1 MYSSLLA
8 SRIERKF
15 LAPLQ
20 LLRGSIRSKL
30 KTASVFP
37 SQISF
42 DPAQP
47 AWEEIPAAAGVF
59 ALFGENAKA
68 EPYVSRTP
76 NLRRRIRRLLD
87 AKPEQ
92 TKRLQLAGRV
102 ARIEYALTGSDFEMW
117 VRLYEA
123 SRAVFGER
131 ARKRLHLRAAF
142 LLRMTVENAYP
153 RVYVTNHVT
162 KSGMADLY
170 GPFPS
175 RAAAER
181 FLEDMLDLFKLRRC
195 VDNLNP
201 DPAFPGCVYS
211 EMKKCLAPCFKGCT
225 DERYAEEAGAVRAF
239 LQTRGASL
247 VAALGREREQA
258 SELLEFE
265 KAAELHARLS
275 KAQTTAAEA
284 PELVRPL
291 AKLDGVIVQAAAEG
305 EQVALFALAKGA
317 LRGPAFFS
325 VAGMRHPNEA
335 AGSTSLFAHPVGAM
349 EPVPEEAAVVTAA
362 TRDELEQ
369 RMDQTLAGLDP
380 RSKRRGAAGPVA
392 DYLCLLARWYYRPAA
407 KRAGELVLAGE
418 DGRVAAKTV
427 LRAVSRVW
435 VKSRALTAQ
444 AGAPSPQ
451 GVAVQADAPSAQN
464 R

>member
-1 MYSSLLA
+1 L
-8 SRIERKF
+8 
-15 LAPLQ
+15 
-20 LLRGSIRSKL
+20 
-30 KTASVFP
+30 FP
-37 SQISF
+37 SQIPF
-42 DPAQP
+42 NAAQP
-47 AWEEIPAAAGVF
+47 AWEQIPTAAGVF
-59 ALFGENAKA
+59 ALFGEDAKA

-102 ARIEYALTGSDFEMW
+102 ARIEYARTGSDFEMW
-117 VRLYEA
+117 VRLYDA
-123 SRAVFGER
+123 TRAVFGER
-131 ARKRLHLRAAF
+131 VRRRLHLRAPF

-162 KSGMADLY
+162 KSGMGDLY

-181 FLEDMLDLFKLRRC
+181 FLEDMLDLFRLRRC
-195 VDNLNP
+195 VENLSP

-211 EMKKCLAPCFKGCT
+211 EMKKCLAPCFQGCS
-225 DERYAEEAGAVRAF
+225 DERYAEEAAAVRAF
-239 LQTRGASL
+239 LRTRGASL
-247 VAALGREREQA
+247 AEALGCEREQA

-265 KAAELHARLS
+265 KAAELHARLT
-275 KAQTTAAEA
+275 KAQAVAAEA

-291 AKLDGVIVQAAAEG
+291 AELDGVVIQAAASQAQPGQAAEEG
-305 EQVALFALAKGA
+305 AQVALFRLAQGA

-335 AGSTSLFAHPVGAM
+335 AGSTSLFAQPVGAM
-349 EPVPEEAAVVTAA
+349 EAIPENAAVVTLA

-369 RMDQTLAGLDP
+369 RLEAALSELEPKG
-380 RSKRRGAAGPVA
+380 KRRAAVGPVS
-392 DYLCLLARWYYRPAA
+392 DSLCLLSRWYYRPAA
-407 KRAGELVLAGE
+407 KRAGEIVFAGE
-418 DGRVAAKTV
+418 DGRVAAKAV

-435 VKSRALTAQ
+435 VRSRGQ
-444 AGAPSPQ
+444 GAGDRA
-451 GVAVQADAPSAQN
+451 
-464 R
+464 

>member
-1 MYSSLLA
+1 VFA
-8 SRIERKF
+8 NQIPF
-15 LAPLQ
+15 DATAPQ
-20 LLRGSIRSKL
+20 
-30 KTASVFP
+30 
-37 SQISF
+37 
-42 DPAQP
+42 
-47 AWEEIPAAAGVF
+47 WEQIPAAAGVF
-59 ALFGENAKA
+59 ALFGEDAKA

-123 SRAVFGER
+123 TRAVFGDR
-131 ARKRLHLRAAF
+131 VRKRLHLKSPF

-162 KSGMADLY
+162 KSGMDDLY

-195 VDNLNP
+195 VENLSP
-201 DPAFPGCVYS
+201 DPGFPGCVYS

-225 DERYAEEAGAVRAF
+225 DERYAEEAAAVRAF

-247 VAALGREREQA
+247 ADALGRERERA

-275 KAQTTAAEA
+275 KAQAVAAEA
-284 PELVRPL
+284 PELMRPL
-291 AKLDGVIVQAAAEG
+291 AKLDGVVIQAAAPQASPGQVAAEG

-317 LRGPAFFS
+317 LRGPAIFS

-335 AGSTSLFAHPVGAM
+335 AGSTSLFAHPMGAM
-349 EPVPEEAAVVTAA
+349 EAVPEDAAVVTTA
-362 TRDELEQ
+362 TRGELEQ
-369 RMDQTLAGLDP
+369 RLETALADP
-380 RSKRRGAAGPVA
+380 EPKQKGRGATGSAS
-392 DYLCLLARWYYRPAA
+392 DWLCLLARWYYRPAA
-407 KRAGELVLAGE
+407 KRAGEIVLAGE
-418 DGRVAAKTV
+418 DGRVPAKAV

-435 VKSRALTAQ
+435 VKSR
-444 AGAPSPQ
+444 G
-451 GVAVQADAPSAQN
+451 
-464 R
+464 